1 MIIGMLFCAAGYGL
15 FPFANSINEL
25 VVYRI
30 IVAVGAA
37 ALSAMVPTVG
47 NDYSQ
52 EKSRGRLFG
61 FSGVMNGL
69 GVIFMS
75 AGLAQIPTLLSAQ
88 GFTPRQAGMGMF
100 LTAAFLCLVS
110 AVIFRFGL
118 SPQMPREIQA
128 KQRPPLIQMLASGL
142 RAARNPRIVLSYLAA
157 FAGRSDNAIKGLFI
171 SAWVMQVAPAAGAS
185 VPEAMAQAGR
195 LMGLMGVVTLIWTPL
210 FGLILDRLNRVSGMA
225 MAMLLAALGY
235 GSMGLITSP
244 LDSAMWPA
252 FVLLAI
258 GQGSAIIASV
268 TLVGQEAS
276 PQERATVVATNGW
289 FGAVGILIASLLGGY
304 LFDVLGPWA
313 PFVMIGI
320 FQGFVFLF
328 AVGVRVL
335 SPGPAVAV

>member
-1 MIIGMLFCAAGYGL
+1 
-15 FPFANSINEL
+15 
-25 VVYRI
+25 
-30 IVAVGAA
+30 
-37 ALSAMVPTVG
+37 
-47 NDYSQ
+47 
-52 EKSRGRLFG
+52 
-61 FSGVMNGL
+61 
-69 GVIFMS
+69 
-75 AGLAQIPTLLSAQ
+75 
-88 GFTPRQAGMGMF
+88 
-100 LTAAFLCLVS
+100 
-110 AVIFRFGL
+110 
-118 SPQMPREIQA
+118 
-128 KQRPPLIQMLASGL
+128 
-142 RAARNPRIVLSYLAA
+142 
-157 FAGRSDNAIKGLFI
+157 
-171 SAWVMQVAPAAGAS
+171 
-185 VPEAMAQAGR
+185 MAQAGR
-195 LMGLMGVVTLIWTPL
+195 LMGLMGAVTLIWTPL

-225 MAMLLAALGY
+225 LAMLLAALGY

-276 PQERATVVATNGW
+276 PQERGTVVATNGW

-335 SPGPAVAV
+335 SPGPAAV